1 MKIRLY
7 NKHGGIDERTVPY
20 DSALALPEIVYLFEP
35 SSGEYKFFRKG
46 YAANS
51 TMFFETEALHV
62 PEQ

>member
-7 NKHGGIDERTVPY
+7 NKHGGVDERTVPY
-20 DSALALPEIVYLFEP
+20 DSPLALPEIIYQFKD
-35 SSGEYKFFRKG
+35 GTYKFYRKG

-62 PEQ
+62 PE

>member
-1 MKIRLY
+1 MRISLHTKNDTVMVEVPY
-7 NKHGGIDERTVPY
+7 NKIIE
-20 DSALALPEIVYLFEP
+20 LPEIVYQFKD
-35 SSGEYKFFRKG
+35 GKYKFYRKG